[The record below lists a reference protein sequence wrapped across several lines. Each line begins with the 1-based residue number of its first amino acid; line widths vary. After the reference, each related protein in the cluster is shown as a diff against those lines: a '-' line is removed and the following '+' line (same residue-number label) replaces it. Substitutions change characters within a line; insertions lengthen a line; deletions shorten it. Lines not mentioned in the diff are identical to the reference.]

1 MSTSGRVVWITG
13 LPGSGKNT
21 LAEAI
26 GSELAKRNV
35 PFEIIDSGKLRE
47 TLLGDTL
54 GFSRKDRDA
63 NCRRNA
69 FVASLLAKNGV
80 VAIVSSVSPYRST
93 RDALRQEMGGFVEV
107 WVSTPKEVCVD
118 WDPKGLWAKALAGE
132 IRQFTGVDDPYEP
145 PLSPEVEADLS
156 QVGAGEAAMRV
167 VEFLEKRGTIAVQT
181 KEAEPLPAGFESAD

>member
-1 MSTSGRVVWITG
+1 MSSHGGIVWITG
-13 LPGSGKNT
+13 LPASGKNT
-21 LAEAI
+21 LAAAI
-26 GSELAKRNV
+26 GHELASRSV

-47 TLLGDTL
+47 TLLGNTL
-54 GFSRKDRDA
+54 GFTREERDT

-93 RDALRQEMGGFVEV
+93 RDALRQEMDGFVEV
-107 WVSTPKEVCVD
+107 WVSTPKDVCVD

-132 IRQFTGVDDPYEP
+132 IRQFTGVDDPYEA

-156 QVGAGEAAMRV
+156 QEAPGEAAIRV
-167 VEFLEKRGTIAVQT
+167 VNILEESGAIAVQT
-181 KEAEPLPAGFESAD
+181 QEAEPLPAGFQTAD

>member
-1 MSTSGRVVWITG
+1 MSTRGRIVWITG
-13 LPGSGKNT
+13 LPASGKNT

-26 GSELAKRNV
+26 GRELASRSV

-47 TLLGDTL
+47 TLLGNTL
-54 GFSRKDRDA
+54 GFTREDRDA

-69 FVASLLAKNGV
+69 FVASLLAMNGV

-132 IRQFTGVDDPYEP
+132 IRQFTGVDDPYEV
-145 PLSPEVEADLS
+145 PLSPEVETDLS
-156 QVGAGEAAMRV
+156 QEAPSEAANRV
-167 VEFLEKRGTIAVQT
+167 VGILEDWGAIAVQAQ
-181 KEAEPLPAGFESAD
+181 EADPVPAGFQPAD

>member
-1 MSTSGRVVWITG
+1 MGGRVVWITG
-13 LPGSGKNT
+13 LPASGKNT

-26 GSELAKRNV
+26 GRDLNARCV

-54 GFSRKDRDA
+54 GFTREERDA

-69 FVASLLAKNGV
+69 FVAGLLAKNGV

-93 RDALRQEMGGFVEV
+93 RDALRQEMDGFVEV

-145 PLSPEVEADLS
+145 PLSPEVEVDLS
-156 QVGAGEAAMRV
+156 QVAASEAAQRV
-167 VEFLEKRGTIAVQT
+167 LVFLEDLGAIAEQAQ
-181 KEAEPLPAGFESAD
+181 EAEPLPAGFQPAD